1 MNAGRFRLDCQKQQ
15 LKKHIWERMP
25 MKTKTPE
32 KLLVSAA
39 AAMLVAALLDASAEP
54 AAAQPSPGTSAMHA
68 YVGSFTTAQRKA
80 RGDGIHV
87 YRVDPATSVW
97 THVQHIGDLV
107 NPSYLAVSPDQRFL
121 YSVHG
126 DEDYA
131 TAFALDPATG
141 QARLL
146 NRAATG
152 GKNGVHD
159 AVDPSGKFLVVAN
172 YASGSVAVLPIA
184 PDGSLK
190 DQHQVVQLP
199 GEPGPHKVE
208 QVSSH
213 PHDIVFDPS
222 GRFVLVPD
230 KGLDRVFVFRFDG
243 ATGRLDPT
251 DQGSVKTRPGAG
263 PRHLAFN
270 PTNPIVWVLNEL
282 DSTIATY
289 SFDTE
294 HGALTALQVISTVP
308 TDFTGYSTTAEI
320 AVSFDGRFAYGSNR
334 GHDSVTIFAVSP
346 EGLLSVVGWQ
356 PTQGSTPRFIGL
368 DPSGHFLYAAN
379 EQGDTVVT
387 FRRDGSS
394 GKLTPTRQVV
404 KNGSPVTIVFAGK

>member
-1 MNAGRFRLDCQKQQ
+1 MY
-15 LKKHIWERMP
+15 
-25 MKTKTPE
+25 
-32 KLLVSAA
+32 
-39 AAMLVAALLDASAEP
+39 
-54 AAAQPSPGTSAMHA
+54 A

-87 YRVDPATSVW
+87 YRTDPATGAW
-97 THVQHIGDLV
+97 THVQHIGDLI
-107 NPSYLAVSPDQRFL
+107 NPSYLALSHDQHFL

-126 DEDYA
+126 DEEYA
-131 TAFALDPATG
+131 TAFALDPRTG
-141 QARLL
+141 HAKLL
-146 NRAATG
+146 NCAATG
-152 GKNGVHD
+152 GKNGVRE

-172 YASGSVAVLPIA
+172 YSSGSVAVLPIA
-184 PDGSLK
+184 PDGSLR
-190 DQHQVVQLP
+190 DQHQLVQLP
-199 GEPGPHKVE
+199 GDPGPHKVE
-208 QVSSH
+208 QTSSH

-230 KGLDRVFVFRFDG
+230 KGLDRVFVFRFDA
-243 ATGRLDPT
+243 ATGRLSPT
-251 DQGSVKTRPGAG
+251 DLGSVKSRPGAG
-263 PRHLAFN
+263 SRHLMFH
-270 PTNPIVWVLNEL
+270 PKLPIVWVLNEL

-289 SFDTE
+289 RFDTE

-368 DPSGHFLYAAN
+368 DPTGHFLYAAN